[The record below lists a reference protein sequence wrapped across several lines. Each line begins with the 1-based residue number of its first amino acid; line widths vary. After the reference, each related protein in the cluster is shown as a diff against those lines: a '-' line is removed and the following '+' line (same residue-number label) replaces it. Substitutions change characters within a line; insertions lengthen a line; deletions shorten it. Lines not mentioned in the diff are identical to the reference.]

1 MFRYVDILETHFLTA
16 DMLRETNYS
25 HQEYVV
31 INSDKV
37 MTFTRSPHPLNRS
50 PILPCSF
57 YFVSDSV
64 LGINH
69 DANNYH
75 GNV

>member
-1 MFRYVDILETHFLTA
+1 MLRYVDILETHVLTA

-31 INSDKV
+31 INNDKV
-37 MTFTRSPHPLNRS
+37 MTFTRSPHPLNCS

-57 YFVSDSV
+57 CFVSDSV
-64 LGINH
+64 FGTNH
-69 DANNYH
+69 DANNLH